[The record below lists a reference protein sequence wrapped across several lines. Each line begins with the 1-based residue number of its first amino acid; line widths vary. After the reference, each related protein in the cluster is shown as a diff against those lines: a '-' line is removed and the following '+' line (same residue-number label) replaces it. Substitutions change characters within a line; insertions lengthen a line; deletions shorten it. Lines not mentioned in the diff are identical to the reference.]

1 VGLGGRQDINKGLKR
16 GRILEFRRSPV
27 KAGHELFRVPADFKA
42 EVYMDFTFKV
52 AFGESQVIECE
63 PIIDAVR

>member
-1 VGLGGRQDINKGLKR
+1 M
-16 GRILEFRRSPV
+16 